1 VLKSEECAKLQY
13 ISLDGP
19 SLMREKWAMTL
30 GTVSGDN
37 VRPMKFKY
45 EIGGRDLS
53 HMLHYGQAYY
63 QVDAPIACV

>member
-19 SLMREKWAMTL
+19 SVMREERTMTL

-37 VRPMKFKY
+37 MRPMKFKY
-45 EIGGRDLS
+45 EIGGSDLS
-53 HMLHYGQAYY
+53 HMLH
-63 QVDAPIACV
+63 